1 MAILE
6 KNLNKSVEDINF
18 LCEKT
23 ACGNSRRSVKR
34 RAFLVVIMQVFNF
47 KGLIFRE
54 ALIYLEF
61 SE

>member
-23 ACGNSRRSVKR
+23 ACGNSRGSVK
-34 RAFLVVIMQVFNF
+34 
-47 KGLIFRE
+47 KEGIFSGDH
-54 ALIYLEF
+54 AGV
-61 SE
+61 